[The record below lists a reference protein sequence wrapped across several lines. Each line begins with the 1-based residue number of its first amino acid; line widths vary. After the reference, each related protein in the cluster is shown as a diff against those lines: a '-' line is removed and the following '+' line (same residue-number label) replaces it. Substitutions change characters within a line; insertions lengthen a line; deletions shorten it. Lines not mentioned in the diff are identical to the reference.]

1 MCMSSYA
8 AKAAM
13 ERSMSKRGQSG
24 RGGIGGGAGDRVWL
38 AGWAD
43 RIQSAAGK
51 WKPVLRVAGPVE
63 EVLVGEVGAVLGGG
77 EFG

>member
-1 MCMSSYA
+1 
-8 AKAAM
+8 
-13 ERSMSKRGQSG
+13 MSKRG
-24 RGGIGGGAGDRVWL
+24 RGGQGGIRGGAVDRGWL
-38 AGWAD
+38 AGSAD

-77 EFG
+77 EVGEGVEGGE